1 MNEKMINMALED
13 ARLAD
18 LQFITIGMTEDFI
31 DAYFQMYSKIL
42 MF

>member
-1 MNEKMINMALED
+1 MTAKMINMALED
-13 ARLAD
+13 ARLED
-18 LQFITIGMTEDFI
+18 LELETVQITNDFV

>member
-18 LQFITIGMTEDFI
+18 LEFTAIELTVDFI

>member
-1 MNEKMINMALED
+1 MTAKMINMALED
-13 ARLAD
+13 ARLED
-18 LQFITIGMTEDFI
+18 LEFVAIDMTEDFI